1 MAESERALGS
11 TDSYSGPERR
21 TIDAERALKA
31 RSEFLSILSHQ
42 LRNPIQAIHT
52 NALLIKSRAKDV
64 EVTRPAE
71 AIDRQV
77 DRLTKIL
84 DDLLDAI
91 KVAQGEELAFHTV
104 SLQQVVGAAVETA
117 RRAMDAHRRDVTV
130 DMPEGALHINA
141 DPARLQKA
149 IGNVLNNAVK
159 YSSQQGEI
167 VVTVAREN
175 GHALVSVKD
184 QGSGIPPEVLP
195 HVFSYFT
202 HGRAGRRDVNAGL
215 GIGLHISREVV
226 SAHGGTIEAKSAGA
240 GKGAEFV
247 IRLPLTAEVP
257 AKDASHR
264 TPYEEKQALRIL
276 VVDDNRDAADSLAT
290 LLEVYGHTGLV
301 AYDGET
307 ALDKAEKMR
316 PHVALVDIGMP
327 SMNGFEVARRIKD
340 APWGKDTLLV
350 AVTGWGAK
358 SDRARSKEAGFAYH
372 LTKPV
377 DYDTLASLLSTAVRK
392 PGTKG

>member
-1 MAESERALGS
+1 MAESERALG
-11 TDSYSGPERR
+11 TREAYTGPERR
-21 TIDAERALKA
+21 EVDAERAVKA

-64 EVTRPAE
+64 EVTRPAD

-77 DRLTKIL
+77 SRLTRIL
-84 DDLLDAI
+84 DDLLDVI
-91 KVAQGEELAFHTV
+91 KVAQGEELALQTV
-104 SLQQVVGAAVETA
+104 SLQGVVGAAVETA
-117 RRAMDAHRRDVTV
+117 RRAMDSHRRELTV
-130 DMPEGALHINA
+130 HMPEAPLHVDA
-141 DPARLQKA
+141 DSARLEKA

-175 GHALVSVKD
+175 GHATITVKD
-184 QGSGIPPEVLP
+184 QGAGIAPEVLP

-202 HGRAGRRDVNAGL
+202 HGRNGRRDVNAGL

-226 SAHGGTIEAKSAGA
+226 EAHGGTIEARSDGA

-247 IRLPLTAEVP
+247 IRLPLTADEP
-257 AKDASHR
+257 AKESSHR
-264 TPYEEKQALRIL
+264 TPYAEKQSLRIL

-316 PHVALVDIGMP
+316 PQVALVDIGMP
-327 SMNGFEVARRIKD
+327 SMNGFEVARRISE

-377 DYDTLASLLSTAVRK
+377 DYDTLASLLSTVVRK
-392 PGTKG
+392 PNAKG